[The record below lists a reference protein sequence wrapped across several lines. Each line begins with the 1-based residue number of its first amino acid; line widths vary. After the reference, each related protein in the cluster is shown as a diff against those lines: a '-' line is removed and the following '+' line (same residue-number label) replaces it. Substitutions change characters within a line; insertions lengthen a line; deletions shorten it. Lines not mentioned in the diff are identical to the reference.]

1 MGYNFEEDPE
11 VMGENVFSTRDL
23 TLAATLI
30 TLKFPMT
37 GIDYQVEGTKQN
49 PIGYFKFEDSPKLRE
64 ARQKYTQALLAVEPK
79 LFMTN
84 IHGLKAEVTNAF
96 KNPHSRAF

>member
-1 MGYNFEEDPE
+1 MEEQPNDD
-11 VMGENVFSTRDL
+11 NIFSTRDL

-30 TLKFPMT
+30 SLKFPMT
-37 GIDYQVEGTKQN
+37 GIDYQIEGSRPQ
-49 PIGYFKFEDSPKLRE
+49 PVGYFKFEDGQRLKD
-64 ARQKYTQALLAVEPK
+64 ARQKYTQSLLSIEPK

-96 KNPHSRAF
+96 KNPHHRAF